1 MLLPEDWIRRYPEAA
16 AELRAMTVAAIVP
29 PPPGFEGFTENAVAQ
44 RVRMAAFAAGRV
56 LWRNNVGQ
64 LLDARGVPVR
74 YGLMNESKAMNARNK
89 SPDYIGIKPV
99 QVTHAHVGTVI
110 GQFYARET
118 KNADWL
124 YTGTPHEVA
133 QLNAITIINQY
144 GGDAAFTTG
153 AI

>member
-1 MLLPEDWIRRYPEAA
+1 MLSIEDWIRRYPEAA
-16 AELRAMTVAAIVP
+16 AELRAMQAAAIVP
-29 PPPGFEGFTENAVAQ
+29 APAEFEGYTEKAIEQ
-44 RVRMAAFAAGRV
+44 KVRAAAFAAGRV
-56 LWRNNVGQ
+56 LWRNNVGA

-74 YGLMNESKAMNARNK
+74 YGLMNESKAMNERNK

-99 QVTHAHVGTVI
+99 LITPAHVGTVL

-118 KNADWL
+118 KEAAWK

-133 QLNAITIINQY
+133 QLNAITIINNY

>member
-1 MLLPEDWIRRYPEAA
+1 MLSIDEWIRRYPEAA
-16 AELRAMTVAAIVP
+16 AELRAMQAAAMIP
-29 PPPGFEGFTENAVAQ
+29 TPAEFEGFTEKAVAQ
-44 RVRMAAFAAGRV
+44 RVRAAAFAAGRI
-56 LWRNNVGQ
+56 LWRNNVGA

-74 YGLMNESKAMNARNK
+74 YGLMNESKAMNERNK

-99 QVTHAHVGTVI
+99 LITPEMVGQVI

-118 KNADWL
+118 KEANWS
-124 YTGTPHEVA
+124 YTGTEREIA
-133 QLNAITIINQY
+133 QLNAITIINNY

>member
-1 MLLPEDWIRRYPEAA
+1 MLIPEEWIRRYPEAA
-16 AELRAMTVAAIVP
+16 AELRAMTAAAIVP
-29 PPPGFEGFTENAVAQ
+29 APASYEGFTETAIAQ
-44 RVRMAAFAAGRV
+44 RVRAEAFAAGRV

-99 QVTHAHVGTVI
+99 LITQAHVGTVI
-110 GQFYARET
+110 GQFYAREIKKAGWT
-118 KNADWL
+118 YSGD
-124 YTGTPHEVA
+124 THEIA
-133 QLNAITIINQY
+133 QLNAITIINNY

>member
-1 MLLPEDWIRRYPEAA
+1 MLSIEEWIRRYPEAA
-16 AELRAMTVAAIVP
+16 AELRAMQAAAIVP
-29 PPPGFEGFTENAVAQ
+29 TPAGFEGYTEKAIEQ
-44 RVRMAAFAAGRV
+44 KVRAAAFAAGRV
-56 LWRNNVGQ
+56 LWRNNVGA

-74 YGLMNESKAMNARNK
+74 YGLMNESKAMNERNK

-99 QVTHAHVGTVI
+99 LITPAHVGQVI

-118 KNADWL
+118 KEAAWK

-133 QLNAITIINQY
+133 QLNAITIINNY

>member
-1 MLLPEDWIRRYPEAA
+1 MLLPDEWVRRFPEAA
-16 AELRAMTVAAIVP
+16 AELRAMTAAAIVP
-29 PPPGFEGFTENAVAQ
+29 TPAGFEGFTEKAIAQ
-44 RVRMAAFAAGRV
+44 RVRAEAFAAGRI
-56 LWRNNVGQ
+56 LWRNNVGA

-74 YGLMNESKAMNARNK
+74 YGLMNESKAMNERNK

-99 QVTHAHVGTVI
+99 FITPDLLGTVI

-118 KNADWL
+118 KEANWT
-124 YTGTPHEVA
+124 YTGTPHEIA
-133 QLNAITIINQY
+133 QLNAITIINNY

>member
-1 MLLPEDWIRRYPEAA
+1 MLAIDEWVRRYPEAA
-16 AELRAMTVAAIVP
+16 AELRAMQAAAMIP
-29 PPPGFEGFTENAVAQ
+29 TPAEFEGFTEKAVAQ
-44 RVRMAAFAAGRV
+44 RVRAAAFAAGRI
-56 LWRNNVGQ
+56 LWRNNVGA

-74 YGLMNESKAMNARNK
+74 YGLMNESKAMNERNK

-99 QVTHAHVGTVI
+99 LITPEMVGTVI

-118 KNADWL
+118 KEANWA
-124 YTGTPHEVA
+124 YTGTEREIA
-133 QLNAITIINQY
+133 QLNAITIINNY